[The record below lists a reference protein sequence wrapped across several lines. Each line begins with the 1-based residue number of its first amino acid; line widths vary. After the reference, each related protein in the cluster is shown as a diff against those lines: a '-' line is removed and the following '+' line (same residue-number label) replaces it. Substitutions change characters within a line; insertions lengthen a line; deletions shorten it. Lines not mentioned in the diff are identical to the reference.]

1 MSLVK
6 SYGYKLLKTS
16 LNALMAAFIWPF
28 IASTGSAANYGDFGY
43 LQNAYLRI
51 FTVLEQF
58 ISALYP
64 RVASNKAGS
73 HNDQIFS
80 LIASTIFSAT
90 VLAGT
95 FFLFKSS
102 LSEKIFFDISIRL
115 IILVLIFC
123 YCQVQSKI
131 IIGIADSLGITW
143 KLEPVCI
150 GLLLALFGVTLY
162 LFYSHNLNLENFLT
176 ASIITTISTIIY
188 GIFLIRNFMIKNQ
201 ILNQKTIDQKKLF
214 FVYLKYSGPMYFATI
229 IGIILSV
236 LERYLVQAFNGP
248 SAQGYL
254 TLILNISLIV
264 SMVSAVMTP
273 FVLRTVAESYFE
285 NIESAPRSQV
295 IQWFDC
301 SLIFFLQI
309 ATFICVW
316 FGLNIDTMIELLG
329 WELNE
334 GFRLAFWLVMI
345 ASTVRVVNQFC
356 SSSLLGAGEVKSFAI
371 CSVSAEA
378 VSLIVVLI
386 GLILIPAI
394 ENWIVLVAARLVFNE
409 FVSAWLLAKQVRKRL
424 GFIIRPGLLVFRTLS
439 FGVIVFLAV
448 ALVKEI
454 LGSGSVL
461 MLVLEISLSFS
472 FAALVSLLFG
482 ISYVKDLRVIIRL

>member
-6 SYGYKLLKTS
+6 SYGFKLLKTS

-64 RVASNKAGS
+64 RVASNKAES
-73 HNDQIFS
+73 HNDQVFS

-115 IILVLIFC
+115 IILVFVFC

-150 GLLLALFGVTLY
+150 GFLLALFSATLY
-162 LFYSHNLNLENFLT
+162 LFYLNKLNLENFLT
-176 ASIITTISTIIY
+176 ASIIANILTILY
-188 GIFLIRNFMIKNQ
+188 GIFLIRNFMIENQ
-201 ILNQKTIDQKKLF
+201 LVSQKKIDRKKLF
-214 FVYLKYSGPMYFATI
+214 VVYLQYSGPMYFATV
-229 IGIILSV
+229 IGILLSV
-236 LERYLVQAFNGP
+236 LERYFVQVFNGP
-248 SAQGYL
+248 AAQGYL
-254 TLILNISLIV
+254 TLILNISLII
-264 SMVSAVMTP
+264 SMISAVMTP
-273 FVLRTVAESYFE
+273 FILRTVAEGYFE
-285 NIESAPRSQV
+285 NNKSASRSQV

-301 SLIFFLQI
+301 SLVFFLQI
-309 ATFICVW
+309 STFICVW
-316 FGLNIDTMIELLG
+316 FGLNIDRVIELLG

-334 GFRLAFWLVMI
+334 EFKLAFWLVMM

-378 VSLIVVLI
+378 VSLMVVLI
-386 GLILIPAI
+386 GLVLVPAI
-394 ENWIVLVAARLVFNE
+394 ESWVVLVAARLVFNE
-409 FVSAWLLAKQVRKRL
+409 FISAWLLAMQVRKRL
-424 GFIIRPGLLVFRTLS
+424 GFIIRPWMVVFRTLS
-439 FGVIVFLAV
+439 FGVVVFLAV
-448 ALVKEI
+448 TLLNEI
-454 LGSGSVL
+454 LNSESVL
-461 MLVLEISLSFS
+461 MLVFEVSLSFS
-472 FAALVSLLFG
+472 CAALISLLFG
-482 ISYVKDLRVIIRL
+482 ISYVKDFRVMIRS